1 MTNIMV
7 IGAGKIG
14 QTAAFLLHHSGKYK
28 VTVADNNQKLLDKI
42 KTDGIAAVLLD
53 VNDSGALEHVL
64 QDQYAVLCAGPY
76 FINVAIAKA
85 AAKTKTHYFDLTEDV
100 AVTGAIREIASNAEC
115 SFVPQCGLAPGFI
128 SIAAYDVARQFD
140 ELDTVK
146 LRVGA
151 LPQYPTNSLK
161 YNLTWSTDGLIN
173 EYCNPCDAIVMGERT
188 KVAPMEGYERF
199 SLDGVEYEAF
209 NTSGGLAS
217 LAEVLEGKVKNLD
230 YKTARYPGHCE
241 LMKVL
246 LFELNFSH
254 RRELF
259 KEILEENLPFSPQ
272 DVVLVFVAVT
282 GKINGRFVEKIF
294 TKKIFN
300 QNISGKEFTA
310 IQLTTA
316 GSACAV
322 IDLHVNGK
330 LPPKGF
336 IRQEDIHLSDLMNSD
351 FAKYYN

>member
-1 MTNIMV
+1 MTNIII

-28 VTVADNNQKLLDKI
+28 VTVADNNQKFLDKI
-42 KTDGIAAVLLD
+42 QTDGIATILLD
-53 VNDSGALEHVL
+53 VNDTAALENIL
-64 QDQYAVLCAGPY
+64 QDKYAVLCAGPY
-76 FINVAIAKA
+76 FINIAIAKA

-100 AVTGAIREIASNAEC
+100 AVTNAIREIASDAEC
-115 SFVPQCGLAPGFI
+115 CFVPQCGLAPGFI
-128 SIAAYDVARQFD
+128 SIAAYDVAKQFD

-217 LAEVLEGKVKNLD
+217 LAEVLDGKVKNLD

-282 GKINGRFVEKIF
+282 GKIAGRFVEKIF

-330 LPPKGF
+330 LPHKGF
-336 IRQEDIHLSDLMNSD
+336 IRQEDINLSDLMNSD
-351 FAKYYN
+351 FAKYYI

>member
-1 MTNIMV
+1 MTKIII

-14 QTAAFLLHHSGKYK
+14 QTAAFLLHTSGKYN

-42 KTDGIAAVLLD
+42 EADGIATLLLD
-53 VNDSGALEHVL
+53 VNDISALENAL
-64 QDQYAVLCAGPY
+64 QDQYGVLCAGPY
-76 FINVAIAKA
+76 FINPIIAQA

-100 AVTGAIREIASNAEC
+100 AVTNTIREIAANAAC

-128 SIAAYDVARQFD
+128 SIAAHDVAKQFD

-217 LAEVLEGKVKNLD
+217 LAEILEGKVKNLD

-246 LFELNFSH
+246 LFELGFSH
-254 RRELF
+254 RRDLF

-282 GKINGRFVEKIF
+282 GKIKGRFVEKIF

-300 QNISGKEFTA
+300 QPIEGKEFTA

-322 IDLHVNGK
+322 IDLHVHGK
-330 LPPKGF
+330 IQSKGF
-336 IRQEDIHLSDLMNSD
+336 VRQEDILFSDLINSD
-351 FAKYYN
+351 FARFYR

>member
-1 MTNIMV
+1 MTNIIV

-14 QTAAFLLHHSGKYK
+14 QTAAFLLHHSGRYK
-28 VTVADNNQKLLDKI
+28 ITVADNNQFLLDRI
-42 KTDGIAAVLLD
+42 KSDGINTLLLD
-53 VNDSGALEHVL
+53 VNNTKDLENAL
-64 QDQYAVLCAGPY
+64 QNNYAVLCAGPY
-76 FINVAIAKA
+76 FINIKIAEA

-100 AVTGAIREIASNAEC
+100 AVAKAIRTIAKNAEC
-115 SFVPQCGLAPGFI
+115 SFLPQCGLAPGFI
-128 SIAAYDVARQFD
+128 SIAAYDIAKQFD
-140 ELDTVK
+140 ELTTVK

-173 EYCNPCDAIVMGERT
+173 EYCNPCDAIVMGEKT
-188 KVAPMEGYERF
+188 EVAPMEGYERF

-217 LAEVLEGKVKNLD
+217 LAEVLNGKVKNLN

-272 DVVLVFVAVT
+272 DVVLIFIAAT
-282 GKINGRFVEKIF
+282 GKIKGRYVEKIF

-300 QNISGKEFTA
+300 QTIAGKDFTA

-316 GSACAV
+316 GSACAA

-330 LPPKGF
+330 IASKGF
-336 IRQEDIHLSDLMNSD
+336 IRQEDILLPDLLSND
-351 FAKYYN
+351 FAKCYN

>member
-1 MTNIMV
+1 MTNIII

-42 KTDGIAAVLLD
+42 QTDGIATIPLD
-53 VNDSGALEHVL
+53 VNDTAALENTL
-64 QDQYAVLCAGPY
+64 QDKYAVLCAGPY
-76 FINVAIAKA
+76 FINIIIAKA

-100 AVTGAIREIASNAEC
+100 AVTNAIREIASDAEC
-115 SFVPQCGLAPGFI
+115 CFVPQCGLAPGFI
-128 SIAAYDVARQFD
+128 SIAAYDVAKQFD

-217 LAEVLEGKVKNLD
+217 LAEVLDGKVKNLD

-282 GKINGRFVEKIF
+282 GKIAGRFVEKIF

-336 IRQEDIHLSDLMNSD
+336 VRQEDINLSDLMNSD
-351 FAKYYN
+351 FAKYYI

>member
-1 MTNIMV
+1 MTDIII

-14 QTAAFLLHHSGKYK
+14 QTAAYLLQQSRQYK
-28 VTVADNNQKLLDKI
+28 VTIADNNPNLLDKM
-42 KTDGIAAVLLD
+42 KEGGIQTLLLD
-53 VNDSGALEHVL
+53 VNDTNALELAL
-64 QDQYAVLCAGPY
+64 QNQYGVLCAGPY
-76 FINVAIAKA
+76 FINPIIAQA
-85 AAKTKTHYFDLTEDV
+85 AAKTHTHYFDLTEDV
-100 AVTGAIREIASNAEC
+100 AVTDTIRKIAQNAES

-128 SIAAYDVARQFD
+128 SIAAHDVTKQFD

-217 LAEVLEGKVKNLD
+217 LAEVLDGKVKNLD

-246 LFELNFSH
+246 LFELGFSH
-254 RRELF
+254 RRDLF
-259 KEILEENLPFSPQ
+259 KEILESNLPFSPQ

-282 GKINGRFVEKIF
+282 GKIKGRLVERIF

-300 QNISGKEFTA
+300 QYIGNKEFTA

-316 GSACAV
+316 GAVCAV
-322 IDLHVNGK
+322 IDLHVKGK
-330 LPPKGF
+330 IAAKGF
-336 IRQEDIHLSDLMNSD
+336 VRQEDIGFSDLMGSD
-351 FAKYYN
+351 FARFYK

>member
-1 MTNIMV
+1 MTNIII

-14 QTAAFLLHHSGKYK
+14 QTAAFLLHQSGKYK
-28 VTVADNNQKLLDKI
+28 VTVADNNQTLLDKI
-42 KTDGIAAVLLD
+42 SADGIATIFLD
-53 VNDSGALEHVL
+53 VNNTEALERTL
-64 QDQYAVLCAGPY
+64 QEQYGVLCAGPY
-76 FINVAIAKA
+76 FINATIAKA

-100 AVTGAIREIASNAEC
+100 AVTNAIREIATKAPC

-128 SIAAYDVARQFD
+128 SIAAYDVAKQFD
-140 ELDTVK
+140 ELENVK

-217 LAEVLEGKVKNLD
+217 LAEVLEGKVQNLD

-254 RRELF
+254 RRDLF
-259 KEILEENLPFSPQ
+259 KEILEKNLPFSPQ
-272 DVVLVFVAVT
+272 DVVLVFIAVT
-282 GKINGRFVEKIF
+282 GRIKGRLVERIF

-300 QNISGKEFTA
+300 QIVGGKEFTA

-322 IDLHVNGK
+322 IDLHVKGK
-330 LPPKGF
+330 ISPEGF
-336 IRQEDIHLSDLMNSD
+336 IRQEDIVFADLMDSD
-351 FAKYYN
+351 FARFYR

>member
-1 MTNIMV
+1 MTNIIV

-28 VTVADNNQKLLDKI
+28 VSVGDNNLQLLNKI
-42 KTDGIAAVLLD
+42 KTDGIQTVCLD
-53 VNDSGALEHVL
+53 VNDTVALENAL
-64 QDQYAVLCAGPY
+64 KDQYAVLCAGPY
-76 FINVAIAKA
+76 FINESIARA
-85 AAKTKTHYFDLTEDV
+85 AAATSTHYFDLTEDV
-100 AVTGAIREIASNAEC
+100 AVTTAIRKIALNAGC

-128 SIAAYDVARQFD
+128 SIAAYDVAKQFD
-140 ELDTVK
+140 ELQTVK

-254 RRELF
+254 RRDLF

-282 GKINGRFVEKIF
+282 GKIKGRFVERIF

-300 QNISGKEFTA
+300 QHISGKEFTA

-330 LPPKGF
+330 LPSRGF
-336 IRQEDIHLSDLMNSD
+336 IRQEDINLSDLMSSD
-351 FAKYYN
+351 FAKYYH